1 MMIVFLLISA
11 VKLTQNLEIE
21 ARKLPNDGCV
31 EVKWTKID
39 AGSCHVKYD
48 VGFKNSSG
56 SYLYNVTG
64 YNIEEVRKC
73 NLTVYNYITDVE
85 LTVSVNNA
93 SRTYTAKLVEAVIQP
108 PSSKSG
114 STLYINTF
122 YIIIYVLKDI
132 RLIYGTLRAMS
143 LW

>member
-1 MMIVFLLISA
+1 M
-11 VKLTQNLEIE
+11 KLTQNLEIK
-21 ARKLPNDGCV
+21 ARKLPTNGCV
-31 EVKWTKID
+31 EVKWTKIN

-48 VGFKNSSG
+48 VAFKNSSG

-93 SRTYTAKLVEAVIQP
+93 SRTYTAKLVEAIAQP
-108 PSSKSG
+108 PSSTSG
-114 STLYINTF
+114 NTF
-122 YIIIYVLKDI
+122 Y
-132 RLIYGTLRAMS
+132 TQ
-143 LW
+143 